1 MPSRRTAIWNPGA
14 PPEHRFYC
22 PERRVV
28 PGVRAMARLNVPQ
41 RVGWGQGGRRG
52 QRRTT
57 VRANAGLYAMR
68 LCPPYV
74 AAADLMTAVTA
85 TPSFP
90 QAPAP
95 PTAAEILALRRAP
108 CVVFQAAEP
117 THAAC
122 AKAPAGWLLK
132 SI

>member
-74 AAADLMTAVTA
+74 AAAGLVTPLTAS
-85 TPSFP
+85 PSFA

-95 PTAAEILALRRAP
+95 PPDAENLALM
-108 CVVFQAAEP
+108 AAHAVGC
-117 THAAC
+117 HAAKPPH
-122 AKAPAGWLLK
+122 AAFAPAP
-132 SI
+132 